1 MKISSAT
8 PVLFVDRV
16 EPTCDFFRRLGFKV
30 VVEVKE
36 KDGLGFAILDREGVQ
51 VMVETR
57 DNIREAAKL
66 REIMKQSKSAHVF
79 MEVDELDALIDT
91 LAGAEVI
98 VDRHSTFYGADEI
111 CYREPGGHLVTF
123 AQLKK

>member
-1 MKISSAT
+1 LKISSAT

-16 EPTCDFFRRLGFKV
+16 EPTRDFFVRLGFTAT
-30 VVEVKE
+30 VEVKE
-36 KDGLGFAILDREGVQ
+36 KDGIGFAILDRDGVQ

-57 DNIREAAKL
+57 DNEREAAKL
-66 REIMKQSKSAHVF
+66 REITRQSKGSHVF
-79 MEVDELDALIDT
+79 MEVDDLDGLIDA
-91 LAGAEVI
+91 LAGAETV

-123 AQLKK
+123 AQFTR

>member
-30 VVEVKE
+30 TVEVKE
-36 KDGLGFAILDREGVQ
+36 KEGLGFAILEREGVQ

-66 REIMKQSKSAHVF
+66 REITRQSKASHVF
-79 MEVDELDALIDT
+79 MEVDELDEIADI
-91 LAGAEVI
+91 LAGAEII
-98 VDRHSTFYGADEI
+98 VDRHSTFYGADEV

-123 AQLKK
+123 AQFKR